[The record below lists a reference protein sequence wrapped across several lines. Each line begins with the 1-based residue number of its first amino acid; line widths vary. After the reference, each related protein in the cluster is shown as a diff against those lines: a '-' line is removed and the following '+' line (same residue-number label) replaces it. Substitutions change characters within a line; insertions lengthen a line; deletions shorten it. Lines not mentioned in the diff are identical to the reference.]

1 MSLPRLEVDRQ
12 FLDSKSMQSYGH
24 GILLFLK
31 PMSSHFCGGSLVCSS
46 TAHRLLMYLF
56 MLFQEV
62 HVPPTPE
69 VDTLHSNSNS
79 QLNEGQKLVSSDKSH
94 QLVMQHDGN
103 LVCYHHRGSVWSSHT
118 NNKCAGPFCLVM
130 QEDRNA
136 VIYAQVAMGHW
147 DLQPWHWTCYSGHAE

>member
-1 MSLPRLEVDRQ
+1 
-12 FLDSKSMQSYGH
+12 
-24 GILLFLK
+24 
-31 PMSSHFCGGSLVCSS
+31 
-46 TAHRLLMYLF
+46 MYMF
-56 MLFQEV
+56 ILFQEV

-79 QLNEGQKLVSSDKSH
+79 QLEEGQKLVSSDKSH

-103 LVCYHHRGSVWSSHT
+103 LVCYRHGGSVWSSHT

-136 VIYAQVAMGHW
+136 VIYAHEHKSLWATG
-147 DLQPWHWTCYSGHAE
+147 TCNHGIGPATLVMQNDGNIVIYGNDHGVIWSRF